1 MRYCRFP
8 FASNRPVP
16 DSGSVQWIA
25 LIGFRL
31 RPVDSTPAPD
41 NSKRMEIDSIRTRAR
56 AQCLAEGLHAG
67 MGWGGGGRMRYQD
80 KGLSVWL
87 RDCRYGV
94 GVRGGGQNEISGQG
108 AECLAEGLQ
117 VWGGGGEGVVVHGAV
132 FL

>member
-67 MGWGGGGRMRYQD
+67 MGWGGG
-80 KGLSVWL
+80 
-87 RDCRYGV
+87 
-94 GVRGGGQNEISGQG
+94 QNEISGQG

-117 VWGGGGEGVVVHGAV
+117 VWGGG
-132 FL
+132 